1 MLIKKDNSKV
11 TYKEFKERL
20 TKFYKCE
27 YTYGGIKTI
36 YNYLNNKKENIQFD
50 ELHQVDYV
58 LQFWEFDRFYCILDS
73 LIKTGILYK
82 DAKEIFNK
90 NDTQDKIEE
99 DCKKFIENNFKY
111 KILPIKNKNIK
122 TQSYILA
129 F

>member
-58 LQFWEFDRFYCILDS
+58 WYFWEFNKFYYVVDA
-73 LIKTGILYK
+73 LIKTGKLWK
-82 DAKEIFNK
+82 SAEEIYNK
-90 NDTQDKIEE
+90 NDSENKIEK
-99 DCKKFIENNFKY
+99 DCKQFIENNFKC